1 MMSPDTLLALC
12 LYKVLFCLLWQLYF
26 FPERHCSLYSPV
38 WQRLNM
44 QHVSVCLR
52 WGRRKEIFKLYCR
65 FKALESFLIL
75 SIIFLDFLDH
85 WMATRAYPCAPHT
98 LKTSCFL
105 CELVPVQ
112 LRAVGGSLSPCFPT
126 SPGLL
131 VSVFK
136 PLSAA
141 SPTYSSTSNSSLLS
155 SNSR

>member
-1 MMSPDTLLALC
+1 MNQGTGRSFESGVVTIWNLKKEVRNWKC
-12 LYKVLFCLLWQLYF
+12 CYK
-26 FPERHCSLYSPV
+26 